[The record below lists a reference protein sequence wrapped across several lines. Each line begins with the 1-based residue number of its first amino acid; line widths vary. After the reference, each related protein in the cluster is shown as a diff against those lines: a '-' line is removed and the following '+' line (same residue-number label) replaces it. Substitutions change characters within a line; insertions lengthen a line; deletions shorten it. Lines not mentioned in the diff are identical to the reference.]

1 MHTGA
6 GVVDHLIADLDRRA
20 FWLRQKA
27 AEIKARLS
35 AEQLATLQNAAGIAV
50 KAAEQ
55 AGLSKQ
61 LASGSEKREYAI
73 KVAQDYLNTV
83 DVRVDVKA
91 ITSLI
96 ESEVLKQFNGPT
108 PIVDSPEARAA
119 LLQKAVE
126 SGVLAA
132 EQSGLKAAA
141 MNVGVSLAQQK
152 KQYAVNLA
160 GKYFRATRHP
170 HGPADRG
177 RVDRSADH
185 ALQDA
190 SGGGDSEIATAAC
203 ARMRKKTSKVL
214 ETFEVLLY
222 RN

>member
-1 MHTGA
+1 MNPNDLYSALTGFLSMVA
-6 GVVDHLIADLDRRA
+6 QVLLLISLPIVIAAAA

-27 AEIKARLS
+27 NEIKARLS
-35 AEQLATLQNAAGIAV
+35 AEQLTTLQSVAGIAV

-61 LASGSEKREYAI
+61 LASGSEKRAYAI
-73 KVAQDYLNTV
+73 TVAQDYLNTV
-83 DVRVDVKA
+83 GVKVDVKA

-96 ESEVLKQFNGPT
+96 ESEVLKQFNSPT
-108 PIVDSPEARAA
+108 PIVDSPEARSA
-119 LLQKAVE
+119 LLKQAIE

-160 GKYFRATRHP
+160 QKYLEQHSIRMDPQIVDGLIEAQIMRFKIEAAKATQ
-170 HGPADRG
+170 AAQQTSARG
-177 RVDRSADH
+177 
-185 ALQDA
+185 
-190 SGGGDSEIATAAC
+190 
-203 ARMRKKTSKVL
+203 
-214 ETFEVLLY
+214 
-222 RN
+222 

>member
-1 MHTGA
+1 MNPNDIAGAVTGFLSLLA
-6 GVVDHLIADLDRRA
+6 QVLLIISLPILIAA
-20 FWLRQKA
+20 GAYWLRQKA
-27 AEIKARLS
+27 DEIKARLS
-35 AEQLATLQNAAGIAV
+35 AEQLATLQNVAGIAV

-83 DVRVDVKA
+83 GVKVDVKA

-96 ESEVLKQFNGPT
+96 ESEVLKQFNSPT

-152 KQYAVNLA
+152 KQYAANLA
-160 GKYFRATRHP
+160 QKYLEQHGIRMDPQIVDGLLEAQIMRFKIEAAKATQ
-170 HGPADRG
+170 AAQQSSARG
-177 RVDRSADH
+177 
-185 ALQDA
+185 
-190 SGGGDSEIATAAC
+190 
-203 ARMRKKTSKVL
+203 
-214 ETFEVLLY
+214 
-222 RN
+222 

>member
-1 MHTGA
+1 MTPDLYNA
-6 GVVDHLIADLDRRA
+6 LTSFLYMVAQVLLIISLPILIAAAA

-27 AEIKARLS
+27 NEIKARLS
-35 AEQLATLQNAAGIAV
+35 AEQLATLQNVAGIAV

-61 LASGSEKREYAI
+61 LASGSEKREYAL
-73 KVAQDYLNTV
+73 KVAQDYLNTIGV
-83 DVRVDVKA
+83 KVDVKA
-91 ITSLI
+91 VTSLI
-96 ESEVLKQFNGPT
+96 ESEVLKQFNSPT

-152 KQYAVNLA
+152 KQYATNLA
-160 GKYFRATRHP
+160 QKYLEQ
-170 HGPADRG
+170 HGIRMDPQI
-177 RVDRSADH
+177 VDGLIEAQIMRFKMA
-185 ALQDA
+185 AAAETAKLQQPPQ
-190 SGGGDSEIATAAC
+190 G
-203 ARMRKKTSKVL
+203 
-214 ETFEVLLY
+214 
-222 RN
+222 

>member
-1 MHTGA
+1 MLA
-6 GVVDHLIADLDRRA
+6 QVLLIISLPILIAAAA

-27 AEIKARLS
+27 NEIKARLS
-35 AEQLATLQNAAGIAV
+35 PSNSPRCKCCGIAV

-83 DVRVDVKA
+83 GVKVDVKA

-96 ESEVLKQFNGPT
+96 ESEVLKQFNSPT

-152 KQYAVNLA
+152 KQYAANLA
-160 GKYFRATRHP
+160 GKYLEQHGIRMDPPIVDGLIEAQIMRFKIEAAKATKRHNNLP
-170 HGPADRG
+170 PED
-177 RVDRSADH
+177 
-185 ALQDA
+185 
-190 SGGGDSEIATAAC
+190 EI
-203 ARMRKKTSKVL
+203 KTSRVFK
-214 ETFEVLLY
+214 TREVLLY
-222 RN
+222 RS

>member
-1 MHTGA
+1 MNPNDIYSALSGFLYTVA
-6 GVVDHLIADLDRRA
+6 QVLLIISLPILIAAAA

-27 AEIKARLS
+27 NEIKARLS
-35 AEQLATLQNAAGIAV
+35 AEQLATLQSVAGIAV

-83 DVRVDVKA
+83 GVKVDVKA

-96 ESEVLKQFNGPT
+96 ESEVLKQFNNPT
-108 PIVDSPEARAA
+108 PIVDTPEARAA

-152 KQYAVNLA
+152 KQYATNLA
-160 GKYFRATRHP
+160 QKYLEQ
-170 HGPADRG
+170 HGIRMDPQIVDGLIEAQIMRFKMQAAAETAKLQPPAQG
-177 RVDRSADH
+177 
-185 ALQDA
+185 
-190 SGGGDSEIATAAC
+190 
-203 ARMRKKTSKVL
+203 
-214 ETFEVLLY
+214 
-222 RN
+222 